1 MKRIGFLCV
10 NVNITIDTMFEFD
23 PDTNVDVVA
32 KCERTLRAANQMLTL
47 YVLDGT
53 RSRRS

>member
-53 RSRRS
+53 RSRQS